1 MSTEPRWFTLE
12 MAEALHALV
21 LAKHGGGRGVRD
33 ARRLESA
40 LSRPRNL
47 HAYGRASLPQMAAAY
62 AAGVI
67 EGHPFVDGNKRTGL
81 ALAIAFLEFNGLRFR
96 GSEVE
101 AVVHTLGLAAGQVS
115 EEAFAEWL
123 ARNLEEP
130 KVEEAAMRR
139 RKTKAKVAARKVR
152 RR

>member
-1 MSTEPRWFTLE
+1 MSGEPRWFTQE

-21 LAKHGGGRGVRD
+21 LARHGGGRGVRD

-40 LSRPRNL
+40 LARPRNL
-47 HAYGRASLPQMAAAY
+47 HLYGSASLPEMAAAY

-115 EEAFAEWL
+115 EAAFAAWL
-123 ARNLEEP
+123 EANLDEP
-130 KVEEAAMRR
+130 KVEEVRPKSRKRPAAKSLRR
-139 RKTKAKVAARKVR
+139 RA
-152 RR
+152 

>member
-1 MSTEPRWFTLE
+1 MRTEPRWFSLE
-12 MAEALHALV
+12 MVEALHALV

-40 LSRPRNL
+40 LARPRNM
-47 HAYGRASLPQMAAAY
+47 HACGGASLAQMAAAH

-96 GSEVE
+96 GSEVQ
-101 AVVHTLGLAAGQVS
+101 AVLHTLGLAAVQVS
-115 EEAFAEWL
+115 EEAFAAWL
-123 ARNLEEP
+123 QANLEEP
-130 KVEEAAMRR
+130 RVDEPPARR
-139 RKTKAKVAARKVR
+139 RKAKAASRKAR

>member
-1 MSTEPRWFTLE
+1 MNHEPRWFSLE

-21 LAKHGGGRGVRD
+21 LANHGGGRGVRD
-33 ARRLESA
+33 LRRLESA
-40 LSRPRNL
+40 LARPRNM
-47 HAYGRASLPQMAAAY
+47 HAYGHASLAQMAAAY

-96 GSEVE
+96 GSEVQ
-101 AVVHTLGLAAGQVS
+101 AVLHTLGLAAGQVS
-115 EEAFAEWL
+115 EEAFAAWL
-123 ARNLEEP
+123 QANLDEP
-130 KVEEAAMRR
+130 RVDEPPARR
-139 RKTKAKVAARKVR
+139 RKAKAAKRKTR

>member
-1 MSTEPRWFTLE
+1 MSDGPRWFSLE

-21 LAKHGGGRGVRD
+21 LARHGGGRGVRD

-40 LSRPRNL
+40 LARPRNL
-47 HAYGRASLPQMAAAY
+47 HAYGRATLPQMAAAY

-96 GSEVE
+96 GSEVD
-101 AVVHTLGLAAGQVS
+101 AVVHTLGLAAGEVS
-115 EEAFAEWL
+115 EEAFAAWL
-123 ARNLEEP
+123 ASNLEEP
-130 KVEEAAMRR
+130 RVEESRASRR
-139 RKTKAKVAARKVR
+139 REKPIQRKGSKR
-152 RR
+152 R

>member
-1 MSTEPRWFTLE
+1 MSAEPRWFTLE

-40 LSRPRNL
+40 LLRPRNL
-47 HAYGRASLPQMAAAY
+47 HAYGRASLPQIAAAY

-115 EEAFAEWL
+115 EEAFAAWL
-123 ARNLEEP
+123 AANLEDSQVDEP
-130 KVEEAAMRR
+130 PARR
-139 RKTKAKVAARKVR
+139 RKAKIAARKVR

>member
-1 MSTEPRWFTLE
+1 MSPEPRWFSRE

-21 LAKHGGGRGVRD
+21 LSRHGGGRGVRD

-40 LSRPRNL
+40 LARPPNL
-47 HAYGRASLPQMAAAY
+47 FAYGEASLPQMAAAY

-81 ALAIAFLEFNGLRFR
+81 ALAIAFLEYNGRRFR
-96 GSEVE
+96 GSEAE
-101 AVVHTLGLAAGQVS
+101 AVVHTLGLAAGEVS
-115 EEAFAEWL
+115 EAAFAAWL
-123 ARNLEEP
+123 EANLGEP
-130 KVEEAAMRR
+130 RVEERSSRR
-139 RKTKAKVAARKVR
+139 RKPKRALR